1 MRRGFAMLFVSTL
14 LGAVLSAC
22 AAERPIYPVGHV
34 MPMEPPPAPRRKP
47 APPSGFLARAAQPQI
62 VESGQAS
69 ASQPAIQS
77 EPLAPP
83 PRQDTA
89 SQPAVAATSVA
100 PPVAGRPA
108 DGRYKV
114 QLGDT
119 LYGISRSF
127 GLPIRAL
134 IDANALRPPYALSA
148 GRELIIPNPDLHRV
162 ASGETVYGIS
172 RAYGVEMSELVR
184 LNAIEP
190 PYTIAVGTTVILP
203 GSSIPQNASAALA
216 PPAPAPAPAPA
227 PVTAQQATAD
237 PGPATGLESDAT
249 TSPSPSATAA
259 PTEAFGVPRPRR
271 KPARGTA
278 PPASQASPAAPQV
291 ATRTAPQAANLP
303 IPKPPARTGGKF
315 LWPVPGKVVGK
326 FGPQGSGRHNDGINI
341 LAPRGT
347 PVRAAENG
355 VVVYAGEQ
363 LKGFG
368 RMLLVKHSDSWITAY
383 AHNDTLLV
391 ERGQTVQRGQPI
403 ARVGSSGNVA
413 SPQLHFEVRKGK
425 RAVDPVRVLG
435 KNPVQSSG

>member
-1 MRRGFAMLFVSTL
+1 MRRGFAMLLVSTL
-14 LGAVLSAC
+14 LGAALGAC

-47 APPSGFLARAAQPQI
+47 DPPSGFIARAAQPQI

-77 EPLAPP
+77 EPLAPL
-83 PRQDTA
+83 PRQGTA
-89 SQPAVAATSVA
+89 SQPAVAATPVA
-100 PPVAGRPA
+100 PPVAGRPD

-114 QLGDT
+114 RLGDT
-119 LYGISRSF
+119 LYAIARNF

-134 IDANALRPPYALSA
+134 IDANALHPPYALSA

-162 ASGETVYGIS
+162 APGETVYGIS

-216 PPAPAPAPAPA
+216 PPAPAPAPTPTPAPDPAPA
-227 PVTAQQATAD
+227 Q
-237 PGPATGLESDAT
+237 EAT
-249 TSPSPSATAA
+249 TDPFVAA
-259 PTEAFGVPRPRR
+259 VPTEAFGVPRPRR
-271 KPARGTA
+271 KPVRGTA

-291 ATRTAPQAANLP
+291 ATRTAPEAANLP

-355 VVVYAGEQ
+355 VVVYAGNQ

-368 RMLLVKHSDSWITAY
+368 RLLLVKHSDSWITAY